1 MDKRALLQLDE
12 QRRKAEADKLR
23 AITELEHRSREFLKE
38 KREKSELEAKI
49 DAMQSQ
55 LLGAGVA
62 ARQETE
68 TAMAARLK
76 AEHAKIRHE
85 YEGKIRELEAD
96 RQEAEE
102 GRAQVGRYKAVLL
115 KQRDIMIA
123 LTARLNERD
132 ETIIRMQEELKA
144 YDGEYRRVED
154 ALDAKTAELIALRRA
169 AMQHSAE
176 SPSQELK
183 NALGGWAGAGETPRT
198 SGDFSGQSEAEAALL
213 AELRS
218 KNVELERLRAEIEAS
233 SAKTAAGRVK
243 SPTKRT
249 PPSSPPAESRAKV
262 VELQYEQFRQEMAR
276 RLEDKN
282 AQLHRLEEENARLRL
297 QSNSVGDDT
306 NGATASSTVVAAAE
320 ANVAQLKEKVDGFA
334 RERAALRTILDNKIS
349 ALVQGIG
356 RSVEELGKEA
366 ARAPRLQR
374 EVKALDRLV
383 AATVHAME
391 Y

>member
-1 MDKRALLQLDE
+1 M
-12 QRRKAEADKLR
+12 
-23 AITELEHRSREFLKE
+23 
-38 KREKSELEAKI
+38 
-49 DAMQSQ
+49 
-55 LLGAGVA
+55 
-62 ARQETE
+62 
-68 TAMAARLK
+68 
-76 AEHAKIRHE
+76 
-85 YEGKIRELEAD
+85 
-96 RQEAEE
+96 
-102 GRAQVGRYKAVLL
+102 
-115 KQRDIMIA
+115 
-123 LTARLNERD
+123 
-132 ETIIRMQEELKA
+132 
-144 YDGEYRRVED
+144 
-154 ALDAKTAELIALRRA
+154 
-169 AMQHSAE
+169 
-176 SPSQELK
+176 
-183 NALGGWAGAGETPRT
+183 
-198 SGDFSGQSEAEAALL
+198 
-213 AELRS
+213 
-218 KNVELERLRAEIEAS
+218 
-233 SAKTAAGRVK
+233 
-243 SPTKRT
+243 
-249 PPSSPPAESRAKV
+249 

-374 EVKALDRLV
+374 EVKALERLV